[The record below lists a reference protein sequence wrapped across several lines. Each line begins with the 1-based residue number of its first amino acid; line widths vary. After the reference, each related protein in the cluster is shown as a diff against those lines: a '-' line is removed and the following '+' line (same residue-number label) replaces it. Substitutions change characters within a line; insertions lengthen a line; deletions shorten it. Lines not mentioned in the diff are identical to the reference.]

1 MRVRLITDH
10 THAETKY
17 PAGAEVDLPDA
28 DARWLIATG
37 GAKAEPIT
45 DNTRPAK
52 KAATKE

>member
-17 PAGAEVDLPDA
+17 PAGAEVELPDA

-45 DNTRPAK
+45 DNIRPAK